1 MVIGSLKAARGFF
14 AAHSRCTTETIA
26 NCSCAHTY
34 SCSATPDR
42 KQSRR
47 PCSGPWLRRP
57 RPRNGSTARPMSG
70 EPQRQTENLH
80 ALRFGCSRCGEVR
93 LFDQVLVF
101 SHSHSF
107 YSSTRFAVL
116 CRSRYLRDASPPE
129 IRDFAFIVAG
139 VSAPFSP
146 ARRLSRIFTE
156 VIYRT

>member
-101 SHSHSF
+101 SHSHS
-107 YSSTRFAVL
+107 STRLLGFQCSVALDTFATL
-116 CRSRYLRDASPPE
+116 PRPRSGILHSLSPGSQHRSRQPGDCPAS
-129 IRDFAFIVAG
+129 
-139 VSAPFSP
+139 S
-146 ARRLSRIFTE
+146 LK
-156 VIYRT
+156 